1 MNNQTHEA
9 VQLLA
14 RRILDLGHEEIPAPE
29 RQVIERVAKRLAVSR
44 NINIEHDKSY
54 TFGERLADR
63 VASFGGSWT
72 FLIIFGGLILAW
84 VGLNT
89 AMLGWVL
96 LTSKL

>member
-29 RQVIERVAKRLAVSR
+29 RRVIERVAKRLAVSR
-44 NINIEHDKSY
+44 NINVEHDKSY
-54 TFGERLADR
+54 TFGEQLADS

-72 FLIIFGGLILAW
+72 FLIIFGAVLA
-84 VGLNT
+84 
-89 AMLGWVL
+89 GWVL
-96 LTSKL
+96 LNSV